1 MTAQDSPTAAASY
14 HRPSE
19 ALGNPIPVQQGM
31 VIIIIIRMIIII
43 IFFVIISIIIFF
55 ISSSR
60 MITMVVEV
68 VAVVV
73 VSLIIYRGADLY
85 EAPKTEAELLGFQ
98 QNLVNSIKP

>member
-1 MTAQDSPTAAASY
+1 
-14 HRPSE
+14 
-19 ALGNPIPVQQGM
+19 
-31 VIIIIIRMIIII
+31 
-43 IFFVIISIIIFF
+43 
-55 ISSSR
+55 